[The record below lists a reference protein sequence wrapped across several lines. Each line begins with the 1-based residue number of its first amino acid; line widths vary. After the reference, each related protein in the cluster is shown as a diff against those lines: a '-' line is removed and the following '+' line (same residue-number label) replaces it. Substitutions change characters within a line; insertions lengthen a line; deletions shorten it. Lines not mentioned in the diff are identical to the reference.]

1 MMFWLLDL
9 AAKVMLPA
17 ESSLRLS
24 NIQCLSFG
32 LIQNQEGKI
41 EFMSFDGENM
51 TVINFPMTKIQKKE
65 TNNIN
70 SSLVIHVPLGKSS
83 LSSHWI

>member
-1 MMFWLLDL
+1 
-9 AAKVMLPA
+9 
-17 ESSLRLS
+17 
-24 NIQCLSFG
+24 
-32 LIQNQEGKI
+32 
-41 EFMSFDGENM
+41 MSFDGENM

-70 SSLVIHVPLGKSS
+70 SSLVIHVPLGKSA